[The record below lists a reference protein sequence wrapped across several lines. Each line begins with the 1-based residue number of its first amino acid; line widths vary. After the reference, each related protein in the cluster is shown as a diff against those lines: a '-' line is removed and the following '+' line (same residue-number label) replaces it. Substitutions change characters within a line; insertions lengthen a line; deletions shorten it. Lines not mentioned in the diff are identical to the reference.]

1 MNLIKTLFCLPASS
15 TTVENGSTTTAKVT
29 VTDNLPP
36 PAQRSSSTSRTDV
49 VSAEPAIRSVR
60 KCLTSYR
67 PRLFGATVNGV
78 SVPCVFLNFIQ
89 LLFGLPATSTAVS
102 NIDGGIA
109 TTMPTTETSQPAS
122 TALPAGSHHQAADDG
137 MPGHSAPV
145 HNVMYFGM

>member
-1 MNLIKTLFCLPASS
+1 MFDVIQTQIIWCDGKWRERTLRFHM
-15 TTVENGSTTTAKVT
+15 
-29 VTDNLPP
+29 
-36 PAQRSSSTSRTDV
+36 
-49 VSAEPAIRSVR
+49 
-60 KCLTSYR
+60 
-67 PRLFGATVNGV
+67 
-78 SVPCVFLNFIQ
+78 NFIQ